1 MGLFQFGK
9 KNTQQEQDQTPQNPG
24 NPTTMLLFR
33 VLAIGYVLWML
44 KGLVEAY
51 VAGGPDAPSL
61 GMLLGAIAVLGG
73 GCVFIGIMTYKQWK
87 KMKVLRYTQTME
99 MYVQIELGEYLEVI
113 ITRYF
118 IRI

>member
-1 MGLFQFGK
+1 
-9 KNTQQEQDQTPQNPG
+9 
-24 NPTTMLLFR
+24 MLLFR

-87 KMKVLRYTQTME
+87 KMKVLE
-99 MYVQIELGEYLEVI
+99 KEYNEEVARQYAEEERLAAEKEALEEAYPEDAQ
-113 ITRYF
+113 YF
-118 IRI
+118 EEETPEETE